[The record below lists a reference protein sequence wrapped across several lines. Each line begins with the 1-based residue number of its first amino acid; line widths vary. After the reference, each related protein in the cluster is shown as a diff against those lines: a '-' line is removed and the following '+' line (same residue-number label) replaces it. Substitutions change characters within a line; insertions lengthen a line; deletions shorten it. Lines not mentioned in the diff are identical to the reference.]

1 MLPPKMGDGVVGSS
15 SGGVKPAGG
24 SFTGA
29 SAAAALP
36 SAASALMGHGPAVDL
51 PGLGVA
57 GKDKDDGCFH
67 GAARRV
73 PEFGV
78 ERVEERREAWVAMA
92 MRRER
97 ESERGRVMGCV
108 GRM

>member
-1 MLPPKMGDGVVGSS
+1 MVGSS

-29 SAAAALP
+29 SVAEPSAAAALM
-36 SAASALMGHGPAVDL
+36 SRGPAANL
-51 PGLGVA
+51 PGLGVV

-78 ERVEERREAWVAMA
+78 ERVEEKREAWVAMA
-92 MRRER
+92 MRERER
-97 ESERGRVMGCV
+97 GLWGV
-108 GRM
+108 

>member
-1 MLPPKMGDGVVGSS
+1 MLPPKMGDGMVGSS

-24 SFTGA
+24 STRGSVA
-29 SAAAALP
+29 ATSAAALP
-36 SAASALMGHGPAVDL
+36 SPGVVDLMGRGPEADL

-78 ERVEERREAWVAMA
+78 ERVEEMREAWVAMA
-92 MRRER
+92 TRRER
-97 ESERGRVMGCV
+97 ERVMVCV
-108 GRM
+108 RRM